1 MDTGPA
7 RDGAREPEV
16 TPEGGP
22 RAGPLA
28 WFEEAVAGAALVVVV
43 LATCWGVVTRYVTEQ
58 PATWSGEVAGIAFAW
73 LVFLGAAA
81 GFKYGMHVAI
91 DMLVANLPQLLRRIL
106 AGFVDVLVLAFLA
119 TLFVLSV
126 QFSIDAWSDPTSVLR
141 LPRSVTYVSVVLGS
155 ACMAVRYAQAAWRRW
170 HGLPPAWLK
179 MPGAADAAL

>member
-1 MDTGPA
+1 M
-7 RDGAREPEV
+7 

-22 RAGPLA
+22 RRGPLA
-28 WFEEAVAGAALVVVV
+28 YFEEAVAGAALVIVV
-43 LATCWGVVTRYVTEQ
+43 LVTCWGVVTRYVTAQ

-91 DMLVANLPQLLRRIL
+91 DMLVAALPVPLRRLL
-106 AGFVDVLVLAFLA
+106 AACTDALVLLFLA
-119 TLFVLSV
+119 TLFVLAI

-170 HGLPPAWLK
+170 HGLPAAWLQV
-179 MPGAADAAL
+179 PGPADAAL